1 MLILCTALRRETLD
15 HDLECLV
22 HEVIGPWV
30 DDCDAG
36 KGLHQRC
43 RPIASMNT
51 GHLPT
56 RLIDVGTCPTDTVRL
71 VVASE
76 DIPKTGEQPK
86 YLTLSYCWGWSN
98 DPAKTTSQNFHERR
112 RNIDTENLP
121 QTIQDAI
128 RLTKVMKIRYLW
140 VDALCIIQNLEDF
153 YLEAAKMSSYY
164 ANGYCLISATGFSDS
179 SEGLFPD
186 RKIGNYRTKTCTFGY
201 YDQHETYWLLRN
213 PAIGLEFETSLHIP
227 VMERAWCLQERLLS
241 PRILHVTPEAVFWR
255 CQSIP
260 EMSEFYQNPE
270 PQPSKEEIKRNMALI
285 ERQWFHPSEMNEQ
298 LPLTEELQEFMDKP
312 LGKYAPILVSSDYE
326 DIDYDGILNQ
336 PSMAGM
342 WLDWTNLVRKYVD
355 MELSYEDDRLTAIQ
369 GLGHKLAERHG
380 DRYFGGIFLSYLA
393 HGLLWHGYKRPL
405 GRRSTRCPTWSWG
418 VAKGVRFI
426 DLERSIVSNIGDE
439 PVFPSSTGMVE
450 MMGNQ
455 MRRLH
460 LSVPMVPM
468 ANIPLDGSP
477 TLKTSVTW
485 AYRGLAFTL
494 QFDEESLVPCDLRHV
509 KVILLG
515 YTKGY
520 ESLAGLVVRNS
531 MGNDQYL
538 ERIGHAEVK
547 TVNSDMRE
555 TNLDSLFKVWT
566 ESVNLI

>member
-1 MLILCTALRRETLD
+1 MTSHSNLIGITEQRCTQCSRIPWNIQIWDLLARFRKSRDSEYHSRWYEDNAVDDLDFALDALRQECD
-15 HDLECLV
+15 HPSTSEHKDDANGVLGVGSLLQSQMERLRAL
-22 HEVIGPWV
+22 IR
-30 DDCDAG
+30 DDCDGDQDERNSKRRRIDLWPDSDEDEEDEDEDEDESYQGQIKVIVNLQVKHKATTVYFNHHPTVAALDHAAAMG
-36 KGLHQRC
+36 CYLC
-43 RPIASMNT
+43 RN
-51 GHLPT
+51 
-56 RLIDVGTCPTDTVRL
+56 TVRL

-98 DPAKTTSQNFHERR
+98 APAKTTSQNFHERR

-153 YLEAAKMSSYY
+153 YLEAVKMSSYY

-201 YDQHETYWLLRN
+201 DDQHETYWLLRN

-241 PRILHVTPEAVFWR
+241 PRILHITPEAVFWR

-285 ERQWFHPSEMNEQ
+285 ERQWFHPSGMNEQ

-312 LGKYAPILVSSDYE
+312 LGNYVPILVSSDYE
-326 DIDYDGILNQ
+326 GIDYNGILNQ

-380 DRYFGGIFLSYLA
+380 D
-393 HGLLWHGYKRPL
+393 
-405 GRRSTRCPTWSWG
+405 
-418 VAKGVRFI
+418 
-426 DLERSIVSNIGDE
+426 
-439 PVFPSSTGMVE
+439 
-450 MMGNQ
+450 
-455 MRRLH
+455 
-460 LSVPMVPM
+460 
-468 ANIPLDGSP
+468 
-477 TLKTSVTW
+477 
-485 AYRGLAFTL
+485 
-494 QFDEESLVPCDLRHV
+494 
-509 KVILLG
+509 
-515 YTKGY
+515 
-520 ESLAGLVVRNS
+520 
-531 MGNDQYL
+531 
-538 ERIGHAEVK
+538 
-547 TVNSDMRE
+547 
-555 TNLDSLFKVWT
+555 SLFKVWT